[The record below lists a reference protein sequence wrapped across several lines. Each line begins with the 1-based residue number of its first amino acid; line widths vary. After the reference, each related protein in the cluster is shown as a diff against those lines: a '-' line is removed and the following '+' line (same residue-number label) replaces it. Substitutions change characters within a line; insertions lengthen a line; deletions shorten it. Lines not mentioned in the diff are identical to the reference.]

1 MEAAGSQERSQLL
14 TRTLTLTRTRTL
26 SLSLSLSLTLT
37 LSLSLI
43 LTLSQSLTLT
53 LTLTLTEAD
62 FQRTPLDF
70 VRSAQAIMWNN
81 GSLRSIEGQFVDG
94 SVCLTLIEPYLQPE
108 PEPEP

>member
-1 MEAAGSQERSQLL
+1 MTRTRALTRTRTG
-14 TRTLTLTRTRTL
+14 TRTLTLTRTRTR
-26 SLSLSLSLTLT
+26 
-37 LSLSLI
+37 
-43 LTLSQSLTLT
+43 T

-94 SVCLTLIEPYLQPE
+94 SVCLTLIEPYL
-108 PEPEP
+108 